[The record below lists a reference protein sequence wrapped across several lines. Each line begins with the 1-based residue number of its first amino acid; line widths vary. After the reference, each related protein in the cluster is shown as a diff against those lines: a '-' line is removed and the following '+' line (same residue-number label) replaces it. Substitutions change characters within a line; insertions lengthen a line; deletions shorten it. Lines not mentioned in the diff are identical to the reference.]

1 MMRELQPLPSVR
13 MLAIAILFCAGLA
26 AGPAAAADTEMD
38 VAVPEA
44 IAANLQKQAG
54 KRVALKLTSGQEL
67 EGTVSKVGTAAVHL
81 SQLAGKEFFDAVV
94 RLDHVTALIVRTKT
108 K

>member
-1 MMRELQPLPSVR
+1 MMREFQPLSNVR
-13 MLAIAILFCAGLA
+13 MLATAMILCAGLA
-26 AGPAAAADTEMD
+26 AGPVAATDTDID

-44 IAANLQKQAG
+44 IAANLQKQVG

-67 EGTVSKVGTAAVHL
+67 EGTVAKVGPAAVHL